1 MVVDR
6 KIGEHEVEPSE
17 IQQKLI
23 GDGAKAKKIL
33 IVYSADI
40 PGWDSYAEYI
50 VKTTIAD
57 IGDGHP
63 SFPIGDMQYFAV
75 NGQLYSQFTE
85 PLYYDRE
92 HRERGDHF
100 AYSTRE
106 TTYDGLYAAINKRH
120 DCVYSRL
127 LYVNGHFALPAT
139 DTVYAQLHLDDG
151 EIRLHDGKSNLDYPG
166 FDHWR
171 VPLTRVSE
179 LRTAFAMY
187 VRETGKR
194 AALLDDSLLVPFDDE
209 NMALALESNA
219 SLEEHDER
227 YTPTLAKIMAAREV
241 NETLD
246 KVRRYEF
253 HYKDVCA
260 LARAWERYEGEHGID
275 PERGQ

>member
-6 KIGEHEVEPSE
+6 KIGEQEVEPSE
-17 IQQKLI
+17 IQQKFI
-23 GDGAKAKKIL
+23 GNGAKAKKIL
-33 IVYSADI
+33 IVYSANI

-57 IGDGHP
+57 IGEGHP
-63 SFPIGDMQYFAV
+63 SFPIRGAQYFAV

-100 AYSTRE
+100 AHSTRE
-106 TTYDGLYAAINKRH
+106 TTYDGFYTAINKQH
-120 DCVYSRL
+120 DRVYSQL
-127 LYVNGHFALPAT
+127 LYINGHFALPAT

-209 NMALALESNA
+209 NMALALEGNA
-219 SLEEHDER
+219 ALEEHDER

-253 HYKDVCA
+253 YYKDVCA

>member
-1 MVVDR
+1 M
-6 KIGEHEVEPSE
+6 
-17 IQQKLI
+17 
-23 GDGAKAKKIL
+23 
-33 IVYSADI
+33 
-40 PGWDSYAEYI
+40 
-50 VKTTIAD
+50 
-57 IGDGHP
+57 
-63 SFPIGDMQYFAV
+63 
-75 NGQLYSQFTE
+75 
-85 PLYYDRE
+85 
-92 HRERGDHF
+92 
-100 AYSTRE
+100 
-106 TTYDGLYAAINKRH
+106 
-120 DCVYSRL
+120 
-127 LYVNGHFALPAT
+127 
-139 DTVYAQLHLDDG
+139 YAQLYLDDG

-209 NMALALESNA
+209 NMALALERNA
-219 SLEEHDER
+219 ALAEHDER

-260 LARAWERYEGEHGID
+260 LARAWERYEGEHGIG

>member
-6 KIGEHEVEPSE
+6 KIGEQEVEPSE

-23 GDGAKAKKIL
+23 SDGAKAKKIL

-63 SFPIGDMQYFAV
+63 SFPIGDIQYFAV
-75 NGQLYSQFTE
+75 NGQLYAQFTGR
-85 PLYYDRE
+85 LYDDSE
-92 HRERGDHF
+92 HPERGDHF

-106 TTYDGLYAAINKRH
+106 TTYDGFYTAINRQH
-120 DCVYSRL
+120 DRVYSRL
-127 LYVNGHFALPAT
+127 LYINGCFALPAT

-219 SLEEHDER
+219 ALAEHDER

-253 HYKDVCA
+253 HYKDVRS

-275 PERGQ
+275 PERSQ

>member
-1 MVVDR
+1 M
-6 KIGEHEVEPSE
+6 ST
-17 IQQKLI
+17 
-23 GDGAKAKKIL
+23 ANA
-33 IVYSADI
+33 A
-40 PGWDSYAEYI
+40 
-50 VKTTIAD
+50 TIS
-57 IGDGHP
+57 P
-63 SFPIGDMQYFAV
+63 
-75 NGQLYSQFTE
+75 
-85 PLYYDRE
+85 
-92 HRERGDHF
+92 
-100 AYSTRE
+100 YSTRE
-106 TTYDGLYAAINKRH
+106 TTYDGFYAAIDKQH
-120 DCVYSRL
+120 DRVYSRL
-127 LYVNGHFALPAT
+127 LYINGHFALPAT

-151 EIRLHDGKSNLDYPG
+151 EIRLHDGESNLDYPG

-209 NMALALESNA
+209 NMALALERNA
-219 SLEEHDER
+219 ALEEHDER